1 MQLRKVWGSPN
12 APGLE
17 CDFKPAITTV
27 PTVSTL
33 SASTWWLFWTLVALT
48 VKWAQP
54 THGIS
59 MSWAGVCV
67 EKGDLGRACTLC
79 VKGWT
84 AAGPLDFR
92 TRVGSNLV
100 ELDVHAHGACHNFR

>member
-1 MQLRKVWGSPN
+1 
-12 APGLE
+12 
-17 CDFKPAITTV
+17 
-27 PTVSTL
+27 
-33 SASTWWLFWTLVALT
+33 
-48 VKWAQP
+48 
-54 THGIS
+54 

-67 EKGDLGRACTLC
+67 EKGDLGRARTLC

-100 ELDVHAHGACHNFR
+100 ELDVHAHGACHNFK